1 MAEDFFEIQPS
12 TIENIDLA
20 VFEYINK
27 SFDLFSSTNEGFKKV
42 PVVWVGAERA
52 NQIKNNKDLRDD
64 QGVLI
69 LPISTLE
76 RVSIAKNLDRKGT
89 YWGNVGQ
96 EGLIISRTIKQDK
109 TANFLN
115 ADSKKKTG
123 AQQGSGHGQINF
135 PSKSD
140 NKKIVYETVT
150 APLPVYID
158 LVYKFSIRTEYQ
170 EQMNKLLAPF
180 ITRPYGLNIIALRR
194 NEHHYEMFIGED
206 YNLNNNLA
214 SMDEAERTYVTD
226 IELRVL
232 GYLMGEEDNQKNPKI
247 TKKENAVEVKIPRE
261 RVIFGDI
268 PSHIDKK
275 GFYRD

>member
-1 MAEDFFEIQPS
+1 MAEDTIEIQPS

-42 PVVWVGAERA
+42 PVIWVGTERA
-52 NQIKNNKDLRDD
+52 NQVKRNKDLRDD

-76 RVSIAKNLDRKGT
+76 RTSITKNLERKGT
-89 YWGNVGQ
+89 YYGNVGQ
-96 EGLIISRTIKQDK
+96 GGFVVSRVIKQDK

-115 ADSKKKTG
+115 ADSKKTTLH
-123 AQQGSGHGQINF
+123 GSGHGQINF
-135 PSKSD
+135 PSKKD
-140 NKKIVYETVT
+140 NKKIVYETTT

-158 LVYKFSIRTEYQ
+158 LIYKFSIRTEYQ
-170 EQMNKLLAPF
+170 EQMNKLITPF
-180 ITRPYGLNIIALRR
+180 VTRPYGLNVIPLRR
-194 NEHHYEMFIGED
+194 NEHYYEMFIGSD
-206 YNLNNNLA
+206 FSLNNNLA
-214 SMDEAERTYVTD
+214 AMNEEERTYVTD
-226 IELRVL
+226 IELKVL

-247 TKKENAVEVKIPRE
+247 VKKENAVEVKIPRE
-261 RVIFGDI
+261 RTIFGDI
-268 PSHIDKK
+268 PIHIDKK